1 VNHQQASTINYDA
14 KGFVSNLGPWPS
26 ARPFFEVIF
35 DVAKHSSEGKAV
47 KAGNL
52 PRQVAGIVPPDY
64 TEPEEVLED
73 VEIIMRSY
81 GLCMMDQIGSYLA
94 LGFHV

>member
-1 VNHQQASTINYDA
+1 MAISTA
-14 KGFVSNLGPWPS
+14 
-26 ARPFFEVIF
+26 FFRGDFRCGQTQLRGQGGE
-35 DVAKHSSEGKAV
+35 SREST
-47 KAGNL
+47 
-52 PRQVAGIVPPDY
+52 VAGIVPPDY

>member
-1 VNHQQASTINYDA
+1 MMLKDLFPTLAHGHQH
-14 KGFVSNLGPWPS
+14 GL
-26 ARPFFEVIF
+26 FFEVIF

-81 GLCMMDQIGSYLA
+81 G
-94 LGFHV
+94 